1 MSYTRT
7 LFKTVPCIQNALD
20 TFSFIIIVFALV
32 IVVECNL
39 RNIIAKNQTN
49 QEAEPL
55 CSG

>member
-1 MSYTRT
+1 MSTSYV
-7 LFKTVPCIQNALD
+7 L
-20 TFSFIIIVFALV
+20 IVFALV

>member
-1 MSYTRT
+1 MNIFQDSPLYTKCT
-7 LFKTVPCIQNALD
+7 QHI
-20 TFSFIIIVFALV
+20 SFIIIVFVLV

-49 QEAEPL
+49 QEAEPM